1 MVSFLHSTLI
11 PAGQVSLD
19 QSSYKL
25 IISHKSLPEIMG
37 LIAFGGFGVGC
48 VTQASMIAMQASVS
62 KDDLGMI
69 CDWLVLGH

>member
-1 MVSFLHSTLI
+1 
-11 PAGQVSLD
+11 
-19 QSSYKL
+19 
-25 IISHKSLPEIMG
+25 MG